1 MSLNQGEHNNM
12 KILNGND
19 IKKVYDFKYLGSFIQ
34 SKRFENERWSYL
46 WKKPRYHYNQL
57 DIVVKTQNKCGLD
70 INLTYTKYVDLFLPE
85 YNMYKWNKNKNHMDK
100 RFQQMSRNRY
110 WLNGQ

>member
-34 SKRFENERWSYL
+34 SKRFENER
-46 WKKPRYHYNQL
+46 
-57 DIVVKTQNKCGLD
+57 
-70 INLTYTKYVDLFLPE
+70 
-85 YNMYKWNKNKNHMDK
+85 
-100 RFQQMSRNRY
+100 
-110 WLNGQ
+110 